1 MAVSWN
7 QRVMSFKW
15 PLSLAGVAI
24 LAGTLGAAPISGPP
38 PPQTLP
44 AFWKSRVQ
52 DVEAA
57 VRQVKKGD
65 VSVLARTPGGR
76 DVHLVSYG
84 DRDSRRG
91 AANYNSAAGGRD
103 LTAYARK
110 DGTQKPV
117 VFLLGPVHGQE
128 FEGVVG
134 LLNLIH
140 VAETGSD
147 LRGRPWSELADNL
160 ARCRV
165 LIVPCG
171 SPDGRA
177 RCSYDSWVGEDLR
190 IHERVGMGTKPDGS
204 NHSWPSSKR
213 IHPMRGADVGS
224 LGAYWNDDAVNL
236 MHDEWF
242 DPMAPETLAF
252 FRLAREEAPDFIV
265 SLHSH
270 ASNPS
275 VEPTAYVPWTVKQTI
290 KTFGDRMQ
298 QRYAEAGLP
307 HRAGGPVPSEDGLKS
322 PPPAFNLSSAL
333 HHACGAVSFVHESCA
348 GVRTPPYPKVS
359 HDQLLDIQM
368 LLYDELFRFALETPV
383 KWTR

>member
-1 MAVSWN
+1 MPVFSKLKPA
-7 QRVMSFKW
+7 FKYA
-15 PLSLAGVAI
+15 PALVGLAI
-24 LAGTLGAAPISGPP
+24 LAGPLGAEPTGGPP
-38 PPQTLP
+38 SPQTLP
-44 AFWKSRVQ
+44 AFWKSRVEH
-52 DVEAA
+52 VEEA
-57 VRQVKKGD
+57 VRDVKKGE
-65 VSVLARTPGGR
+65 VSVIARTPGGR
-76 DVHLVSYG
+76 DVYLVAYG
-84 DRDSRRG
+84 ERDARRG

-103 LTAYARK
+103 LTAYAYK

-128 FEGVVG
+128 FEGIVG
-134 LLNLIH
+134 LLNLIR
-140 VAETGSD
+140 VAETGHD
-147 LRGRPWSELADNL
+147 LRGRPWSDLAANL
-160 ARCRV
+160 QRCRV

-177 RCSYDSWVGEDLR
+177 RCSHDSWVGEDLH

-213 IHPMRGADVGS
+213 IHPMRGENVAT

-242 DPMAPETLAF
+242 DPMAPETVAF

-290 KTFGDRMQ
+290 KAFGDRMQ
-298 QRYAEAGLP
+298 KRYREAGLP
-307 HRAGGPVPSEDGLKS
+307 HRAGGPVPSEDGVTY
-322 PPPAFNLSSAL
+322 PPRAFNLSSAL
-333 HHACGAVSFVHESCA
+333 HHACGGVSFVHESCA
-348 GVRTPPYPKVS
+348 GVRTPPYPKVT

-368 LLYDELFRFALETPV
+368 LLYDELLRFALETPV